1 MMPTE
6 PIIFSM
12 FILGV
17 SIIVLMCVVIGYL
30 YEPTNNEPITTAIGV
45 FVLVAIPS
53 ALLGY
58 GIAKTPRCSI
68 KSINL

>member
-17 SIIVLMCVVIGYL
+17 PIIVLMCVGISMYYYINVTSKDIEHGWLQTFIG
-30 YEPTNNEPITTAIGV
+30 
-45 FVLVAIPS
+45 FFFFVAIPS

-58 GIAKTPRCSI
+58 GIAK
-68 KSINL
+68 LLGVL

>member
-12 FILGV
+12 LILGV
-17 SIIVLMCVVIGYL
+17 PIIVLMCVVIGYL

-45 FVLVAIPS
+45 FVLVARS
-53 ALLGY
+53 WVMELQKLLGV
-58 GIAKTPRCSI
+58 
-68 KSINL
+68 L

>member
-17 SIIVLMCVVIGYL
+17 PIIVLMCVVIGYL

-58 GIAKTPRCSI
+58 GIAK
-68 KSINL
+68 LLGVL